1 MDHEDLS
8 IILEYFLTLHFMQ
21 TVSYPGNTVVQSG
34 REKFIEEQLKG
45 KTKKAAS
52 FCVFL
57 AYRLDKVGDRKED
70 HEVATGALLEIL
82 IRDKDRDSSEKEID
96 VEGEEDNDV
105 TKSDVSDGKKVPNL
119 LVWVEKLQQVDNIY

>member
-1 MDHEDLS
+1 
-8 IILEYFLTLHFMQ
+8 MQ
-21 TVSYPGNTVVQSG
+21 TVSYPGNTVVQGG

-70 HEVATGALLEIL
+70 HEVAGDI
-82 IRDKDRDSSEKEID
+82 DKDDDRDSSEKEID
-96 VEGEEDNDV
+96 VEGEDDKDV

-119 LVWVEKLQQVDNIY
+119 LVWVEKLQQVDDNKY